1 MAGKDAFGTRLQRRV
16 GGGGPGAWETVAH
29 ATSIGGPGLSREEY
43 DVTTHQSPGQWEE
56 IIFGI
61 KRSGEVS
68 VDVNYNPA
76 EHDGL
81 LSDFSDPNPLGYRM
95 VWPDD
100 SEWEFE
106 AGLTGFEP
114 DAPHDGQLTASLTFK
129 LSGEPNFNNGNGGGT
144 DDDDDDDDDDGS

>member
-1 MAGKDAFGTRLQRRV
+1 MAGKDAFGTRLQRRT
-16 GGGGPGAWETVAH
+16 GGGGGGGGGSWETVAN

-43 DVTTHQSPGQWEE
+43 DVTTHQSPDQWEE

-68 VDVNYNPA
+68 VDVNYAPS
-76 EHDGL
+76 EHDTL
-81 LSDFSDPNPLGYRM
+81 LTDFDDPNPLDYRLT
-95 VWPDD
+95 WPDD

-129 LSGEPNFNNGNGGGT
+129 LSGPPSFDDNGNGNGG
-144 DDDDDDDDDDGS
+144 DGDGED